1 MNRERRVE
9 GKASSMK
16 RLRVN
21 KDAAMK
27 PLFDESLIRQ
37 VTSHSN
43 KRNSFT
49 ETQIRPVMWPT
60 VIVCIQ
66 AWMALLQI
74 PLMSY
79 GVSSRR
85 SCFSVWTMLAL
96 KAVEV
101 E

>member
-1 MNRERRVE
+1 MKIRVRVNRE
-9 GKASSMK
+9 
-16 RLRVN
+16 
-21 KDAAMK
+21 AAIK
-27 PLFDESLIRQ
+27 PLLTETLIVQ
-37 VTSHSN
+37 VTPQS
-43 KRNSFT
+43 KKINSFT
-49 ETQIRPVMWPT
+49 TTQIRPVIWPT

-96 KAVEV
+96 EEIEV
-101 E
+101 

>member
-1 MNRERRVE
+1 MNRVRRVVI
-9 GKASSMK
+9 KA
-16 RLRVN
+16 LRMNRVGLN
-21 KDAAMK
+21 KDIAMK
-27 PLFDESLIRQ
+27 PLFHESFILQ
-37 VTSHSN
+37 VTAQSN
-43 KRNSFT
+43 KGNLFN